1 MRSGD
6 KRMDK
11 IIVMN
16 LFLCQALVAT
26 VLLGYF
32 WMFQDHLRSIL
43 CLLGFVLQG
52 GPHLP
57 FRRE

>member
-1 MRSGD
+1 
-6 KRMDK
+6 MDK